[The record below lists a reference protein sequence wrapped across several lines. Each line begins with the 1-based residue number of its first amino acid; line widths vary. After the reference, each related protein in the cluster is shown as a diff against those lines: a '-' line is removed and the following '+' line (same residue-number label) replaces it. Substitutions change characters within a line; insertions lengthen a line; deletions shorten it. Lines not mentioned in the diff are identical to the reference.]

1 MGEYR
6 LGLARYIVLA
16 NDAAVD
22 IEGQLPRHEYEAAGP
37 DGLRIGAERLRRIG
51 AENGIASYFLV
62 SGCGRG
68 SWAHRRRK
76 VNLWAVSPAIAIA
89 P

>member
-37 DGLRIGAERLRRIG
+37 DGL
-51 AENGIASYFLV
+51 
-62 SGCGRG
+62 
-68 SWAHRRRK
+68 
-76 VNLWAVSPAIAIA
+76 
-89 P
+89 